1 MATVGNIT
9 NPFSVTSYIGP
20 EYFCGRE
27 TESEALFSAL
37 FNRRNVTLISKRKL
51 GKTGLIHHFLNN
63 FSKKEA
69 FCFYIDIDGTANLDD
84 FVKVFGEEVLGK
96 AASISSKLFNGAL
109 AVLSSLRP
117 TFETDS
123 ITGNGKWTLTT
134 QNINATTTLKSIFE
148 YLEKAPLPCYV
159 AFDEFQTIKDYPEK
173 KVEAILRSHIQHL
186 NNVHFV
192 FAGSKKNIMLRMFT
206 DVEQP
211 FYQSTQIMTIWT
223 IAEETYY
230 EFADKHLSKHGQKIS
245 RETFSQ
251 LYRKVDGNTWAI
263 QNILNRLYQLKSKE
277 LTPAEVSF
285 VIQRIVEEFSEGF
298 KMYCTLVSQK
308 QKELLKA
315 IAHEGYVKEIM
326 SKDFLNRYQL
336 GAASTVSAAAQVL
349 TDKELVYLSDTG
361 EYSIYNP
368 FFAIYLRS

>member
-69 FCFYIDIDGTANLDD
+69 FCFYI
-84 FVKVFGEEVLGK
+84 
-96 AASISSKLFNGAL
+96 
-109 AVLSSLRP
+109 
-117 TFETDS
+117 
-123 ITGNGKWTLTT
+123 
-134 QNINATTTLKSIFE
+134 
-148 YLEKAPLPCYV
+148 
-159 AFDEFQTIKDYPEK
+159 
-173 KVEAILRSHIQHL
+173 
-186 NNVHFV
+186 
-192 FAGSKKNIMLRMFT
+192 
-206 DVEQP
+206 
-211 FYQSTQIMTIWT
+211 
-223 IAEETYY
+223 
-230 EFADKHLSKHGQKIS
+230 
-245 RETFSQ
+245 
-251 LYRKVDGNTWAI
+251 
-263 QNILNRLYQLKSKE
+263 
-277 LTPAEVSF
+277 
-285 VIQRIVEEFSEGF
+285 
-298 KMYCTLVSQK
+298 LVSTK